1 VPVLILLFSFGFQRF
16 SSNWE
21 ADLAPKTK
29 VAAEAARVFCEGDG
43 VHALTLRVGSRPD
56 GIHLTIDDRLEGNAD
71 LSVSHSGGGMGFS
84 APRTSHPEDRVRL
97 PQPLLQVDEGQLCV
111 GKVGKDIALQER
123 RDGGAKGT
131 PSRSYAQQLELF
143 TER

>member
-43 VHALTLRVGSRPD
+43 VCALTLRVGSRPD

-84 APRTSHPEDRVRL
+84 VPTGESQRAANVPP
-97 PQPLLQVDEGQLCV
+97 G
-111 GKVGKDIALQER
+111 
-123 RDGGAKGT
+123 
-131 PSRSYAQQLELF
+131 RSSSTA
-143 TER
+143 TAVATG